1 MNTAEIEI
9 IRSTFYRDVYEGLSK
24 PPKELPS
31 KYFYDERGSELFEE
45 ICSLK
50 EYYLTRAELELM
62 ETHIEQICSS
72 IGQNT
77 LLVELGSGSSKKTR
91 LLLEHLDHIV
101 AYIPVDISSDFL
113 NSEADKLQT
122 EFPKLTV
129 NPVAADYTRPFP
141 LPFRVEADKTV
152 LYFPGSTI
160 GNFTRKQTRK
170 FLERMAGLLEPG
182 DGFLIGADLLKNVN
196 ILEAA
201 YNDSKGVTAQ
211 FNLNLLSRINRE
223 LDGNFDPDQFEH
235 LAYFNKEKSR
245 IEMHLKSITDQT
257 VTIGRNT
264 FHFRE
269 GETIHTEN
277 SHKYSLEDF
286 QDLVSDHF
294 TIQKNWTDSHSYF
307 CLYYLKLKVG

>member
-9 IRSTFYRDVYEGLSK
+9 TRSTFYRDVTEGLSR
-24 PPKELPS
+24 PQKELPS

-45 ICSLK
+45 ICSLE

-62 ETHIEQICSS
+62 ETHIEEICSS

-91 LLLEHLDHIV
+91 LLLEHLDQV
-101 AYIPVDISSDFL
+101 AAYIPVDISSDFL
-113 NSEADKLQT
+113 NSEADKLQA
-122 EFPKLTV
+122 EFPDLTV
-129 NPVAADYTRPFP
+129 DPVAADYTRPFP
-141 LPFRVEADKTV
+141 LPFREKAKRTV

-160 GNFTRKQTRK
+160 GNFTRKRARK

-182 DGFLIGADLLKNVN
+182 DGFLIGADLLKDVK

-211 FNLNLLSRINRE
+211 FNLNLLRRINRE
-223 LDGNFDPDQFEH
+223 LDGNIDPDQFEH
-235 LAYFNKEKSR
+235 LAFFNEEKSR
-245 IEMHLKSITDQT
+245 IEMHLKSVAEQT
-257 VTIGRNT
+257 VSIGGNT

-277 SHKYSLEDF
+277 SHKYSKEDF
-286 QDLVSDHF
+286 QDLISDHF
-294 TIQKNWTDSHSYF
+294 TVQKSWTDSRSYF
-307 CLYYLKLKVG
+307 CLYYLELKAG

>member
-9 IRSTFYRDVYEGLSK
+9 TRSTFFRDVTKGLSN
-24 PPKELPS
+24 PQKELPS
-31 KYFYDERGSELFEE
+31 KYFYDELGSELFEE
-45 ICSLK
+45 ICTLE

-62 ETHIEQICSS
+62 ETHSEEICSS

-91 LLLEHLDHIV
+91 LLLDHLDHIA

-113 NSEADKLQT
+113 NSAADTLRT
-122 EFPKLTV
+122 EFPNLTV
-129 NPVAADYTRPFP
+129 HPLAADYTRPFP
-141 LPFRVEADKTV
+141 LPFREEAERTV

-160 GNFTRKQTRK
+160 GNFTRKRARK

-182 DGFLIGADLLKNVN
+182 DGFLIGADLLKDRN

-201 YNDSKGVTAQ
+201 YNDNNGVTAQ
-211 FNLNLLSRINRE
+211 FNLNLLRRINRE

-235 LAYFNKEKSR
+235 LAYFNEDKSR
-245 IEMHLKSITDQT
+245 IEMHLKSVAEQT
-257 VTIGRNT
+257 VTIGGKA
-264 FHFRE
+264 FHFLE

-277 SHKYSLEDF
+277 SHKYSTEIF
-286 QDLVSDHF
+286 GKLVSGLFSIEKTWSDRDGF
-294 TIQKNWTDSHSYF
+294 FSLF
-307 CLYYLKLKVG
+307 YLMPAKV